1 MLLGQ
6 QAPKRKLSRQRLVEP
21 MKLFC
26 TLIKTLFKKSTE
38 SREVPES
45 TSFMMGLGRRLFLKA
60 SCVYKGTCVYHNDDQ
75 HSEKKITTD
84 LKKNTNNA
92 SCENRA
98 Q

>member
-6 QAPKRKLSRQRLVEP
+6 QAPTRKLSRQRLVEP

-26 TLIKTLFKKSTE
+26 TLIKSLSKKSTE
-38 SREVPES
+38 SREVLES
-45 TSFMMGLGRRLFLKA
+45 TSFMMGLGRRPFLKA
-60 SCVYKGTCVYHNDDQ
+60 SCAYKGTCVYHNDDQ
-75 HSEKKITTD
+75 HSQKKITTD

-98 Q
+98 R

>member
-6 QAPKRKLSRQRLVEP
+6 QAPTRKLSRQRLVEP

-26 TLIKTLFKKSTE
+26 TLIKTLSKKSTE
-38 SREVPES
+38 SREVLES
-45 TSFMMGLGRRLFLKA
+45 TSFMMGLGRRPFLKA
-60 SCVYKGTCVYHNDDQ
+60 SCAYKGTCVHHNDDQ
-75 HSEKKITTD
+75 HSQKKIMTD

-98 Q
+98 R

>member
-6 QAPKRKLSRQRLVEP
+6 QAPTRKLSRQRLVEP

-26 TLIKTLFKKSTE
+26 TLIKTLSKKSTE
-38 SREVPES
+38 SREVLES
-45 TSFMMGLGRRLFLKA
+45 TSFMMGLGRRPFLKA
-60 SCVYKGTCVYHNDDQ
+60 SCAYKGTCVYHNDDQ
-75 HSEKKITTD
+75 HSQKKIMTN

-98 Q
+98 R